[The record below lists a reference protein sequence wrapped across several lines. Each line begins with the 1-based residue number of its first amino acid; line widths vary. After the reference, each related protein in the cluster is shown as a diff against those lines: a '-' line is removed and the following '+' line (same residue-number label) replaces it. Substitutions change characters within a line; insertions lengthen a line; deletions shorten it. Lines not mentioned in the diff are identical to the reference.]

1 MARGAPTA
9 KQTSKA
15 APVGGLNGKDAI
27 ANMPPTDA
35 VMMENWFPR
44 ESFIEIRNGNANHVT
59 GIAAAVESLLPYNGQ
74 STSKLFAASGTA
86 FYDVTIS
93 GAVGAAAVSGLT
105 NAQWVSTNMQ
115 TAGGSFLYA
124 VNGTDKPQL
133 YDGSAWTAI
142 DGASTPAITGVT
154 TTLLSHVAVY
164 KNRVWFVE
172 KNSLRVWYLPVA
184 SIGGAAASINLS
196 GIFKRGGT
204 LVAIGTCSLNTAAA
218 FDDYILFYTSE
229 GEVAVYTGTDPSTA
243 ATWTLSGVF
252 HTGRPVGKR
261 FFQKSGSDMAFL
273 TTDGV
278 QAVSVLVAGD
288 KISNKAAIS
297 DKIQRFLL
305 DDLRI
310 NGTSTFG
317 WELMLF
323 PEGEKLILNV
333 PAVGSGGTYQYVM
346 NTRTGAWTKFTGW
359 NAKTFCVFNGELYA
373 GFSTSVAK
381 CDTGGT
387 DIGNTAITADVIP
400 AYDYFGARGKRKSF
414 SMVRPNIST
423 DGSASFEVAMCV
435 DFNTVATN
443 AVTSIA
449 APGGTLWDLG
459 DWDTSDW
466 STGTPITFSY
476 WRNVSALG
484 YAGALR
490 IKAVRN
496 NIDYY
501 QLQSIDYIYEEGSSL

>member
-1 MARGAPTA
+1 MARGKPTA

-44 ESFIEIRNGNANHVT
+44 ENYIEIRNGSANHVT
-59 GIAAAVESLLPYNGQ
+59 GFAAAVESLMPYNGQ
-74 STSKLFAASGTA
+74 TTSKLFAASGTA
-86 FYDVTIS
+86 FYDATLS
-93 GAVGAAAVSGLT
+93 GAVGAAVVSGLT

-124 VNGTDKPQL
+124 VNGVDKPRL
-133 YDGSAWTAI
+133 YDGSTWAAI
-142 DGASTPAITGVT
+142 DGVSVPAITGVT

-164 KNRVWFVE
+164 KNRLWFVE
-172 KNSLRVWYLPVA
+172 NNSLRVWYLPVA
-184 SIGGAAASINLS
+184 SIGGAASSINLS
-196 GIFKRGGT
+196 GIFRRGGR
-204 LVAIGTCSLNTAAA
+204 LVAIGTCSLNTASA
-218 FDDYILFYTSE
+218 FDDYIMFFTSE
-229 GEVAVYTGTDPSTA
+229 GEVAVYTGTDPASA

-252 HTGRPVGKR
+252 HTGRPIGKR

-278 QAVSVLVAGD
+278 QAASLLVAGD
-288 KISNKAAIS
+288 KISNEAAVS
-297 DKIQRFLL
+297 DKIHRLVQ
-305 DDLRI
+305 DDLRV
-310 NGTSTFG
+310 NGSGLFG
-317 WELMLF
+317 WEMTLF

-333 PAVGSGGTYQYVM
+333 PVSGSGGNYQYVM

-359 NAKTFCVFNGELYA
+359 NARTFCVFNGELYA
-373 GFSTSVAK
+373 GFSTVVAK
-381 CDTGGT
+381 CDTGNV
-387 DIGNTAITADVIP
+387 DIGNTAIVADVIP

-423 DGSASFEVAMCV
+423 DGAAAADVAMCV
-435 DFNTVATN
+435 DFNTTTPQ
-443 AVTSIA
+443 AVTSITA
-449 APGGTLWDLG
+449 SGGTLWDVS
-459 DWDTSDW
+459 DWDVAEW
-466 STGTPITFSY
+466 STGTPVTFSF

-484 YAGALR
+484 FAGALR
-490 IKAVRN
+490 IKATRN
-496 NIDYY
+496 GIDFY